1 MKLQIP
7 SVEPKIITG
16 SDHLDSWSSAT
27 WRGVLVNV
35 KIVITTPQ
43 VLLDALLHGFASIS
57 SIALLVFDEGVNSFS
72 LFRIDSADQR
82 PQLIIVTRGI
92 HTAES

>member
-16 SDHLDSWSSAT
+16 SDNLDSWSEST
-27 WRGVLVNV
+27 WQCALINV

-43 VLLDALLHGFASIS
+43 VLLDALVHGFVRIS
-57 SIALLVFDEGVNSFS
+57 SVALLIFDEGQAT
-72 LFRIDSADQR
+72 LFVSDRI
-82 PQLIIVTRGI
+82 QLTKHQHIIVIRNTPI
-92 HTAES
+92 VVS